1 MIHGIGTEYSRT
13 TMIKLDGS
21 MSSTNNG
28 TTDLIGVSR
37 NLYHNEVIPPFR
49 FRNLE
54 RRVGYLILET
64 ILSTPQ

>member
-1 MIHGIGTEYSRT
+1 
-13 TMIKLDGS
+13 MIKLDGS
-21 MSSTNNG
+21 KSSTNNG

-37 NLYHNEVIPPFR
+37 NLYHNEVIPSFR